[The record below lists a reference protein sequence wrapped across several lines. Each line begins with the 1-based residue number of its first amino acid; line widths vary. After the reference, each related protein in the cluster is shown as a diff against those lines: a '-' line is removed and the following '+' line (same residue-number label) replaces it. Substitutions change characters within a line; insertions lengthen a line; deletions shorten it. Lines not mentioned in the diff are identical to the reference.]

1 MAGRVAAAVQG
12 RQLEMERAAAKVVP
26 RSLLP
31 TRLPQLTGVEFAA
44 RYVPAEIGGV
54 GGDWYDA
61 FALPNGRLWVMVG
74 DIVGHGM
81 QAALVMGRLRST
93 LRSKAL
99 DDHPP
104 EEVLTRAD
112 RKLQFFEPGE
122 TATVLCAALDP
133 PYRARQ
139 LSLDWATHP
148 RLSSGQAV
156 RPRWSRSSPA
166 CRSAATATPP
176 GPRSSWPLL
185 PAPSWSPTPTGSSNG
200 AASPS
205 TMGLPCRARPHTPG
219 TPRRSASRS
228 WTPSSDARRPKTTSR
243 CSPSAATPR
252 TSQPAG
258 PGVEPGIQRKGPR
271 VEAMLGTRGGRMRG
285 FRGRLARRRCDFGS
299 GRFY

>member
-12 RQLEMERAAAKVVP
+12 RQLEMERATAKVVP

-93 LRSKAL
+93 LRSYAL

-139 LSLDWATHP
+139 LSLAGHP
-148 RLSSGQAV
+148 PPVVV
-156 RPRWSRSSPA
+156 RPGCPA
-166 CRSAATATPP
+166 ALVEVKP
-176 GPRSSWPLL
+176 GLPLGCDGDTPRSSVLVPL
-185 PAPSWSPTPTGSSNG
+185 APG
-200 AASPS
+200 AVLVAYTDGLIERRGKSLDD
-205 TMGLPCRARPHTPG
+205 GLALPCQAAHARHPEEVCFEVMDTLIGRQAPQDDIAVLALRCHAAHVTAGRARCG
-219 TPRRSASRS
+219 
-228 WTPSSDARRPKTTSR
+228 ARHP
-243 CSPSAATPR
+243 
-252 TSQPAG
+252 
-258 PGVEPGIQRKGPR
+258 E
-271 VEAMLGTRGGRMRG
+271 
-285 FRGRLARRRCDFGS
+285 
-299 GRFY
+299 